1 MTAIVAN
8 RVLPVTWADTKG
20 RTQRFIGKRFGRWTV
35 LAEHPER
42 GRGRHWLCRCDCG
55 TERTVRENNL
65 RYGSSKS
72 CGCCV
77 ARERNTKHGMS
88 RSRAYSI
95 WIALKQRCLNPEATN
110 YANYGGRGITVCE
123 RWLAFENFYADMGDP
138 PPGLS
143 IDRIDNNGNYEPGN
157 CRWATASEQVRN
169 RRPSKRKR
177 RRSTLAEIQQHAAAL
192 ARMGMLPGGG
202 AP

>member
-1 MTAIVAN
+1 MTADLAK
-8 RVLPVTWADTKG
+8 LPITRAEGHSLV
-20 RTQRFIGKRFGRWTV
+20 GKRFGRWTV
-35 LAEHPER
+35 LGEHPER
-42 GRGRHWLCRCDCG
+42 RRGRHWLCRCDCG

-77 ARERNTKHGMS
+77 ARERNTRHGQSYS
-88 RSRAYSI
+88 RVYSI
-95 WIALKQRCLNPEATN
+95 WIALRQRCSNPESTN

-143 IDRIDNNGNYEPGN
+143 IDRIDNDGNYEPGN
-157 CRWATASEQVRN
+157 CQWATASEQLRN
-169 RRPSKRKR
+169 RRPSKRRKR
-177 RRSTLAEIQQHAAAL
+177 RRSDLADIKAYATSL
-192 ARMGMLPGGG
+192 ARMGMLPGGA